1 MSESVFEKL
10 FDKLN
15 KSHNEAI
22 KELFRIQAVTVRA
35 LKLKYFFVHGKVGRL
50 SPMVFCL
57 FTAPYGVCPI
67 RGPFGLINGP
77 Q

>member
-35 LKLKYFFVHGKVGRL
+35 LKLKYFF
-50 SPMVFCL
+50 L
-57 FTAPYGVCPI
+57 FTVKWGASPRWFFVTLLPYTESVLSVAPSD
-67 RGPFGLINGP
+67 L
-77 Q
+77 